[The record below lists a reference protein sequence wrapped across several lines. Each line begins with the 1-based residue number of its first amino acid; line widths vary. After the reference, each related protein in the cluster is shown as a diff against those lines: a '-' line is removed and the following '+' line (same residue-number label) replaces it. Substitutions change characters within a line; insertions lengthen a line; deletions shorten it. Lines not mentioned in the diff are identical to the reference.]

1 MLLHSSWV
9 HFYHVVWFGW
19 KSYSFDFV
27 HSNFEYTF
35 CISVYHLWVL
45 RYVLRANCKL
55 SSKNEP
61 NLPSTMDLSNPL
73 LVLQNGQTKW
83 MSIHLDLTYYY
94 NVMHTYCD
102 TNSTTLI
109 LAVATTASAEDY
121 IYIRHCERIEN
132 VKFLWWSSFLHILYL
147 AT

>member
-1 MLLHSSWV
+1 MTTNSEHEQLE
-9 HFYHVVWFGW
+9 FQKQYTVW
-19 KSYSFDFV
+19 
-27 HSNFEYTF
+27 T
-35 CISVYHLWVL
+35 
-45 RYVLRANCKL
+45 
-55 SSKNEP
+55 
-61 NLPSTMDLSNPL
+61 
-73 LVLQNGQTKW
+73 Q
-83 MSIHLDLTYYY
+83 YYY